1 MPTTI
6 PTTTSSTRPGSPSAG
21 DAYFETDTKSFI
33 IYDGTG
39 WRGYNYDDTSAFT
52 NRYKLSFDGIGDY
65 ANTGYLV
72 SSSAT
77 AMSIS
82 GWMSSTSYA
91 GGAAF
96 FSNEG
101 LNFSR
106 NEVGMRVNFNSA
118 GNFFITVSAGS
129 SAYSNTSN
137 SATNTPTQSLN
148 LFNGDWYHVAATI
161 SGTSGKVYVNGVEE
175 FTFTSSVTFV
185 GGGLDSYGIGY
196 LGAGYPSYYW
206 NGSLDEISVY
216 EYELT
221 STQVSNI
228 YNGGTPVHVGSFGLN
243 LNPAGYWRGGDND
256 NGTGSTITDMGSGGN
271 NATLSGNASIVGI
284 GAGESIYV

>member
-1 MPTTI
+1 MSTLL
-6 PTTTSSTRPGSPSAG
+6 TTTSSTRPSSPSAG
-21 DAYFETDTKSFI
+21 DTYFETDTKKI
-33 IYDGTG
+33 IVWNGSAWYGYD
-39 WRGYNYDDTSAFT
+39 YDDTTAFT
-52 NRYKLSFDGIGDY
+52 NRYKLNFDGSGDY
-65 ANTGYLV
+65 ANTNYLV

-82 GWMSSTSYA
+82 AWMNSTSYS
-91 GGAAF
+91 GGAAI

-101 LNFSR
+101 LNFGR
-106 NEVGMRVNFNSA
+106 NEVGMRLNFNSS
-118 GNFFITVSAGS
+118 GNFFITVNDGS
-129 SAYSNTSN
+129 SAYTTNSN
-137 SATNTPTQSLN
+137 SATNTPTQGLN
-148 LFNGDWYHVAATI
+148 LFDGDWYHVVATI

-175 FTFTSSVTFV
+175 FTFTSSVTFT

-243 LNPAGYWRGGDND
+243 LSPSGYWRGGDND
-256 NGTGSTITDMGSGGN
+256 NGTGSTVTDLGSGGN
-271 NATLSGNASIVGI
+271 DATLSGNAAITSIGV
-284 GAGESIYV
+284 GESIYV